1 MSKGTLVSLD
11 LPNIQYRYANDEEQD
26 MYSSIEV
33 HPEQK
38 QYIMEVAKAHPGW
51 SVIARYVTA
60 RRNHLHEKEADENGK
75 YVGLARNFNI
85 FFKGE
90 ELGEVFTDWSPRK
103 REVLYCVR
111 NFRLARKRERGDT
124 YKTKDLKKALR
135 AVEKEFAPKS
145 IHEVAMDTWASA
157 RHAAYSHSRQ
167 DIHAFASGWSKFT
180 EMIAPRFMDRWEE
193 LAPMLCGEKRWAMW
207 NSEDNSYRDLVT
219 LREKARQASNLNDNH
234 TRVVF
239 YDDKYA
245 VQDKS
250 DGESYRLYHN
260 GDLPQSL
267 KRGIG
272 ILKLVEPNVYIE
284 GVGVKTKNT
293 EAEVFVVLPDEE
305 ASDAAPNNVS

>member
-1 MSKGTLVSLD
+1 MSKGTLISLD
-11 LPNIQYRYANDEEQD
+11 LPNIQYRYADDQEQN
-26 MYSSIEV
+26 MFSSIEV

-60 RRNHLHEKEADENGK
+60 RRNHLHEKDADENGK
-75 YVGLARNFNI
+75 YVGYARNFNI
-85 FFKGE
+85 FYKGE

-103 REVLYCVR
+103 KEVLYCVR
-111 NFRLARKRERGDT
+111 NFRVARKRERGDT

-145 IHEVAMDTWASA
+145 IHEVAMDSWHGAKHT
-157 RHAAYSHSRQ
+157 AYTHTRL
-167 DIHAFASGWSKFT
+167 DMEAFAAGWRRFT

-193 LAPMLCGEKRWAMW
+193 LAPMLCGETNWAMW
-207 NSEDNSYRDLVT
+207 NSEDNKYRDLLA
-219 LREKARQASNLNDNH
+219 LREKAKQASRVHEKH

-239 YDDKYA
+239 YDGKYA
-245 VQDKS
+245 VQDEN
-250 DGESYRLYHN
+250 DGESYRIYHN

-272 ILKLVEPNVYIE
+272 ILKLVETNVYIE
-284 GVGVKTKNT
+284 GIGVKTKGS